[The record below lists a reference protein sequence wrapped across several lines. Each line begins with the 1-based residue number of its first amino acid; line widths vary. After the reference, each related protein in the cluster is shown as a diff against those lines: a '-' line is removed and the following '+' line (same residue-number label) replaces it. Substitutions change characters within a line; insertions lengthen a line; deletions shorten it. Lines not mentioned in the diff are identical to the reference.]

1 MEITCDLV
9 RKLVDTQFSEYQALP
24 IRPVEKSGHDN
35 RTFHLGD
42 EYLVRLPS
50 DAAYAEHVALELE
63 WLPYLQEHLDF
74 AISAPIASGKPAE
87 GYPLP
92 WSIGRWIIGETITHE
107 NVADEKQLARDL
119 NAWLKKLQQIPA
131 KEGPAAG
138 KHNFYRGGDL
148 SVYDGQTQQAL
159 AELLPVL
166 GGERIEHYRRL
177 WREALS
183 SRWEREPVW
192 IHGDVAVGNLLVRDG
207 RLSALID
214 FGTCAV
220 GDPACDYVMAWT
232 FFDAEARTAFLAGL
246 DQATISRAKG
256 WALWKALIT
265 YVDEN
270 PEFEALS
277 RVVLQALAQ
286 EDAKC

>member
-1 MEITCDLV
+1 MKITSDLV
-9 RKLVDTQFSEYQALP
+9 RRLVDTQFPEYRELP
-24 IRPVEKSGHDN
+24 IWPVEKSGHDN

-50 DAAYAEHVALELE
+50 DIAYAEHVALELK

-74 AISAPIASGKPAE
+74 EISAPIASGKPAE

-92 WSIGRWIIGETITHE
+92 WSIGRWIIGETVTHE
-107 NVADEKQLARDL
+107 NVADEKQLAQDL
-119 NAWLKKLQQIPA
+119 NAWLSKLQQVPA

-148 SVYDGQTQQAL
+148 SVYDQETQEAL
-159 AELLPVL
+159 TELLPVL
-166 GGERIEHYRRL
+166 GAEKIQACRSI
-177 WREALS
+177 WQEALS
-183 SRWEREPVW
+183 SSWKQEPVW
-192 IHGDVAVGNLLVRDG
+192 VHGDVAVGNLLVRDG

-232 FFDAEARTAFLAGL
+232 FFDQEARQIFLAGL
-246 DQATISRAKG
+246 DDAVISRAKG

-265 YVDEN
+265 YVDDN
-270 PEFEALS
+270 TAYDLLS
-277 RVVLQALAQ
+277 RVVLTALL
-286 EDAKC
+286 EEYV